1 MSHIALQHVIVRML
15 YDPSFVRRVYADP
28 HVATGDCDV
37 TDDERA
43 WLVRSDRR
51 AWSVDPYRRA
61 RSLTG
66 LLEEYPVSCARLVR
80 ALGSDAAG
88 ARLDSYFSSERFHRD
103 VQAGSTLAESF
114 GDWLASDEATTD
126 TDTTTTLAEHPIERG
141 IVGARRA
148 FERRGPEAAGE
159 GAWVLAPGV
168 EIAFAAEGAVASF
181 ANALGTLRGHA
192 SGLPEAVLDEGL
204 ALPDPPR
211 SDARDGVL
219 VLGHTGDVG
228 LEAVSPELATVLEG
242 CRSAVDFDALCRHA
256 GTVGASP
263 DDVRGIVDSFVGDGV
278 LRRIGAAS

>member
-15 YDPSFVRRVYADP
+15 YDPAFVQRVYADP
-28 HVATGDCDV
+28 HVATADCDV
-37 TDDERA
+37 CDDERA
-43 WLVRSDRR
+43 WLVRADRR

-66 LLEEYPVSCARLVR
+66 LLEEYPVTCARLVR

-103 VQAGSTLAESF
+103 VQDGATLAESF
-114 GDWLASDEATTD
+114 GDWLASDEATVGTD
-126 TDTTTTLAEHPIERG
+126 AATVLAEHPIERG
-141 IVGARRA
+141 IVGARRG

-168 EIAFAAEGAVASF
+168 EIVFAVEGAVVSF
-181 ANALGTLRGHA
+181 ANVLGTLRGHP

-204 ALPDPPR
+204 TLPDPAR

-228 LEAVSPELATVLEG
+228 LEAVTPELATVLDG
-242 CRSAVDFDALCRHA
+242 CRMPVDFDALCRHA
-256 GTVGASP
+256 GAVGATP
-263 DDVRGIVDSFVGDGV
+263 DDVRGIVDSFAGDGV
-278 LRRIGAAS
+278 LHAVGADA